1 MMNPSP
7 PPKSTDPEFTAVSN
21 LLAALTNPDAATRQL
36 ALYATK
42 AKENADGAAQLQAAQ
57 EQHVANVKVANDAL
71 AAAKA
76 THASASLKRQTEL
89 DVAAAAL
96 EQREKSLD
104 KRESELD
111 SRAKVLDD
119 RHAAITK
126 REAAFVQAQRL
137 MAI

>member
-71 AAAKA
+71 AGAKA
-76 THASASLKRQTEL
+76 AHASASLKRQTEL
-89 DVAAAAL
+89 DVAGAAI
-96 EQREKSLD
+96 EQRSKGLD
-104 KRESELD
+104 AREAKLD
-111 SRAKVLDD
+111 SREASLNSRD
-119 RHAAITK
+119 ATISK
-126 REAAFVQAQRL
+126 RERTFAQAASLLAG
-137 MAI
+137 